1 MEMKSLILV
10 LMLAAITMVACQ
22 PADVPGLMEYCRD
35 KACNGDPDLSFL
47 RKYCS
52 CKGAKVRF
60 GKRGGYGLGYSRKL
74 FDSLWGMRPR

>member
-10 LMLAAITMVACQ
+10 VMLAAITMVACQ

-47 RKYCS
+47 KKY
-52 CKGAKVRF
+52 
-60 GKRGGYGLGYSRKL
+60 
-74 FDSLWGMRPR
+74 